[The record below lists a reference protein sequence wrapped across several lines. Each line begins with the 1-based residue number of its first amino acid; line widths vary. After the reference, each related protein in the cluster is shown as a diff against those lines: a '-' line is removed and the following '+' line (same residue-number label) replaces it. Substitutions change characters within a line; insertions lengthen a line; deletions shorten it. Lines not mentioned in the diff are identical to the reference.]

1 MESELPKELRAFIGR
16 HVASLEALEV
26 LLLLFEQRDRDW
38 TAAEINA
45 QLRSQ
50 ESSIAKW
57 LRALVAAGLA
67 VAAGDRHRF
76 AARDAHNGE
85 LVRALAAAYRLRRTK
100 VIEFIFSQPNENLRS
115 FVRAFDLRTKP

>member
-1 MESELPKELRAFIGR
+1 VESELPKELRAFISR

-26 LLLLFEQRDRDW
+26 LLLLFEQRERDW

-57 LRALVAAGLA
+57 LRALVGSGLA
-67 VAAGDRHRF
+67 VAVGPRHRF
-76 AARDAHNGE
+76 AARDAQIAE
-85 LVRALAAAYRLRRTK
+85 LVRALAEAYRTRRTK
-100 VIEFIFSQPNENLRS
+100 VIEFIFSQPNENLLS